1 MKRPKDTDVIDHI
14 HTHLSAKLKRAVLRE
29 AAERGITLRGILE
42 AALRDRYDPERA
54 TSDKQLLIRE
64 IKTLRREV
72 TNVAAGNKVLF
83 EAMALLVKNLFSS
96 LTPPTAEGR
105 VAGDAFYARFID
117 AVVHA
122 IESNEPLMEQ
132 VLSLAIVNYDSPPPQ
147 TETGTEN
154 HD

>member
-1 MKRPKDTDVIDHI
+1 MKRVEDGGAVDHI

-29 AAERGITLRGILE
+29 ASERGITLRGILE

-54 TSDKQLLIRE
+54 TNDKQLVIRE
-64 IKTLRREV
+64 LKTLRREV
-72 TNVAAGNKVLF
+72 THVAAGNKVLF
-83 EAMALLVKNLFSS
+83 EALALLVKNLFSS

-105 VAGDAFYARFID
+105 LAGDQFYARFID

-122 IESNEPLMEQ
+122 IEGNEPLMEQ
-132 VLSLAIVNYDSPPPQ
+132 VLSLAIVNYDADSSMQ
-147 TETGTEN
+147 KEDT